1 MKQFPVGVLL
11 LVSTAAAGAQSHM
24 PLHDGWSI
32 QSSAKVG
39 TDGAAM
45 SAPSFRPAGWY
56 RATVPSTVAGALV
69 DDSLYGDP
77 FFGMNL
83 RSLPGMTYKIGGNFV
98 HTPMEPTSAF
108 AVPWW
113 YRSTFRVP
121 AGMRGKRITLHFDG
135 INYRANIWLN
145 GKRLADSSMI
155 AGTYRRVE
163 LDVTDALASSGV
175 NALAVEV
182 FAPEPAD
189 LQTTWVDWNP
199 SPPDK
204 NMGLWQPAY
213 LSASGD
219 VVVRYPEV
227 VSHVNATGETGYG
240 SLAGARWT
248 ARSADLTVVSDLRN
262 LASHAVSG
270 VLRGRI
276 GGIAFQRTLTL
287 APHDSMQVRFTPDSY
302 PQLHVAN
309 PKLWWPAE
317 FGKGKAALQDLSL
330 EFVVA
335 KRVSDRAQL
344 RFGIREVTSEMTPKG
359 GLLFRVNG
367 RRIQIRGGGWAPD
380 LFFRPQPERQD
391 AQLAYA
397 LDMHLNTIR
406 LEGNYENDRFFQR
419 TDSLGILVM
428 TGWVCCSSWEEWPK
442 WKAEQHAIAQGS
454 LRDQV
459 RRLRGHPSVFVWL
472 NGSDG
477 PPPGD
482 VEQMYLDVERN
493 EAWPNPTVSSASAK
507 PTKVSGPSGVKMTGP
522 YDWVPPSYW
531 MQDSTH
537 GGAWAYNTETSPGA
551 AVPPIESIRRMMP
564 ARDIVWPTDS
574 LWLFHAAGGQF
585 TQLLDRFNTA
595 LSTRYGTP
603 VSAEDYAVTSQ
614 LMTYEGERAM
624 FEAYRRNEYAA
635 TGVIQWMFNNAWPS
649 IYWHLFDWY
658 LLPAGGYFG
667 TKTAN
672 EPVHALY
679 SYDDRSIAIVN
690 SNADRTAVRHAR
702 LRTRILGLDGAEKFA
717 KDTVLDIPADT
728 SLRVFILPEPIGLSV
743 KAYFVDLRLSDA
755 GGKALSKNFYWL
767 STQPDILSDS
777 SNWYTTSVKDFA
789 DYRGLRD
796 MPKATV
802 QSSSRFSTQGGTGH
816 ARITLKNSG
825 AQLAFFIRLQVTGRG
840 GNEALPVLWED
851 NYVSLLPGES
861 RVITASYRLRDLG
874 GAPPRLRVT
883 GWNVREGG
891 TAP

>member
-1 MKQFPVGVLL
+1 MKRFSAL
-11 LVSTAAAGAQSHM
+11 LVSMLCTTSVAVAQKPLM
-24 PLHDGWSI
+24 LHDGWFI
-32 QSSAKVG
+32 QTSVKAGK
-39 TDGAAM
+39 DGAAL
-45 SAPSFRPAGWY
+45 SAPGFKPSGWY

-69 DDSLYGDP
+69 DDGLYGDP

-83 RSLPGMTYKIGGNFV
+83 RNLPGMTYKIGGNFV
-98 HTPMEPTSAF
+98 HTAMEPTSAF

-113 YRSTFRVP
+113 YRTSFRVP
-121 AGMRGKRITLHFDG
+121 DAMRGKRLVLHFDG

-145 GKRLADSSMI
+145 GKRLADSSVI
-155 AGTYRRVE
+155 AGTYRRAE
-163 LDVTDALASSGV
+163 LDVTDAVRSGT

-182 FAPEPAD
+182 FAPEPID

-213 LSASGD
+213 LTASGD

-227 VSHVNATGETGYG
+227 VSHLQGTDDGPV
-240 SLAGARWT
+240 AGAPSP
-248 ARSADLTVVSDLRN
+248 ARSADLTVVTDVRN
-262 LASHAVSG
+262 LADHSVSG
-270 VLRGRI
+270 TLRGHI
-276 GGIAFQRTLTL
+276 GRIAFEKAITL
-287 APHDSMQVRFTPDSY
+287 AAHDSMQVRFAPDSF

-317 FGKGKAALQDLSL
+317 FGKGRAALQDLAL
-330 EFVVA
+330 DFVVG
-335 KRVSDRAQL
+335 KRVSDHAQL

-367 RRIQIRGGGWAPD
+367 RRILIRGGGWAPD

-428 TGWVCCSSWEEWPK
+428 TGWVCCSAWEEWPK
-442 WKAEQHAIAQGS
+442 WKAEQHAIAQVS

-482 VEQMYLDVERN
+482 VEQMYLDVEKK

-507 PTKVSGPSGVKMTGP
+507 ATKVSGPSGVKMTGP

-531 MQDSTH
+531 LQDSTH

-564 ARDIVWPTDS
+564 EKDIVWPTDS
-574 LWLFHAAGGQF
+574 VWLFHAAGGQF
-585 TQLLDRFNTA
+585 TKLLDRFNSA
-595 LSTRYGTP
+595 LSTRYGVPT
-603 VSAEDYAVTSQ
+603 SAEDYTNKSQ

-624 FEAYRRNEYAA
+624 FEAYRRNQYVS

-672 EPVHALY
+672 EAVHAMY

-690 SNADRTAVRHAR
+690 ANATRTPVRGAR
-702 LRTRILGLDGAEKFA
+702 LRTRVLGLDGSEKFA

-728 SLRVFILPEPIGLSV
+728 SLRVFTLPEPTNLTGG
-743 KAYFVDLRLSDA
+743 KAYFVDMRLTDA
-755 GGKALSKNFYWL
+755 AGKPLSRNFYWL
-767 STQPDILSDS
+767 STHPDVLADS
-777 SNWYTTSVKDFA
+777 SNWYMTSVKEFA
-789 DYRGLRD
+789 DYTALKD
-796 MPKATV
+796 MPSATV
-802 QSSSRFSTQGGTGH
+802 KSSAAFSSRAGTGT
-816 ARITLKNSG
+816 ARVTLRNDSKVV
-825 AQLAFFIRLQVTGRG
+825 AFFVRLQVLGKG
-840 GNEALPVLWED
+840 GQEALPVTWED

-861 RVITASYRLRDLG
+861 RVISANYRVRDLHG
-874 GAPPRLRVT
+874 GAPKLRVT
-883 GWNVREGG
+883 GWNVGERR
-891 TAP
+891 